1 MELQIV
7 DPDTGRAVA
16 PGEVGEI
23 RIRSAMVTRGYW
35 RKPAETAAAITPD
48 GWLKTG
54 DAAYRDADGFVFIH
68 DRYKDMIVSGGEN
81 IYPTEIENVLGAH
94 DHVGQVAVIGVPHP
108 KWGETPRAY
117 VVPRAGATPD
127 EAALI
132 AFARTRLAHYK
143 CPTSIRFV
151 DALPQTASG
160 KILKKDLRA
169 IDRPMTGETA

>member
-1 MELQIV
+1 ML
-7 DPDTGRAVA
+7 

-23 RIRSAMVTRGYW
+23 RIRSGMVTQGYW

-54 DAAYRDADGFVFIH
+54 DAAYCDEGGFVFIH

-81 IYPTEIENVLGAH
+81 VYPTEIENVLGAH
-94 DHVGQVAVIGVPHP
+94 PDVGEVAVIGVPHP
-108 KWGETPRAY
+108 IWGESPRAY
-117 VVPRAGATPD
+117 VVPRTGAVPD
-127 EAALI
+127 EAAMI
-132 AFARTRLAHYK
+132 AFTRARLARYK

-151 DALPQTASG
+151 DILPQTASG

-169 IDRPMTGETA
+169 LDRALSQGAA